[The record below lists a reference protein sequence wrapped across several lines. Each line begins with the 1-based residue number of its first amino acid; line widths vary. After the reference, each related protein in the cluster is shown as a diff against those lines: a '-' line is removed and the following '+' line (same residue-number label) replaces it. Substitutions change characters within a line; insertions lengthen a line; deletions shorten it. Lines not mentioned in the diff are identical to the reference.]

1 MADHYARERERAKAN
16 GQNVRQAR
24 AGVLGND
31 DAKAALQALLDAGET
46 GKLSLSRSAR
56 GLAVALPNG
65 KLIDPSTLM
74 LRKFGI
80 YIARIAGTSHY
91 KAGEYGRPDGLQLGL
106 LREPNNEHDTNAVAL
121 TRGEK
126 RPQKLGY
133 VAKGQAKHV
142 AKLMDSQTDLVAHV
156 ITGGK
161 HVLITTPEL
170 WRTLQIGL

>member
-1 MADHYARERERAKAN
+1 MADHYARERARAKAS
-16 GQNVRQAR
+16 GRNVRQAR
-24 AGVLGND
+24 AGYLGNE
-31 DAKAALQALLDAGET
+31 DAKTALQKLLDTGET
-46 GKLSLSRSAR
+46 NSLRLGRSAN
-56 GLAVALPNG
+56 GLTVALPNRQ
-65 KLIDPSTLM
+65 LLDPGTLM

-80 YIARIAGTSHY
+80 YIARITGTSHY